1 MSEIREL
8 TKPGSDTH
16 YTYAVGRIRALEA
29 RLISP
34 ADMDR
39 LLDEETQQEVLR
51 TLSEFPDYAA
61 ILSAGELQ
69 PETILEEQLRQAYTT
84 VSELSLGSKVIQSL
98 RLKYDF
104 HNLKLL
110 LKAKLLDTEPSGFI
124 AVAFLPREQLERIV
138 KEKALDM
145 SAGRFVGETIR
156 AAVTLVDEVTALDTV
171 DRILDRHYYAVF
183 LRSLSINPFLEE
195 YARRTID
202 LLNLRTF
209 WRVQA
214 MGWPEE
220 RLAESLL
227 PGGFLDDSFFL
238 EEFATPIADF
248 VPRVKDGVYRRI
260 LQEALHAHQGR
271 GDLAVLDKLADDYL
285 IQFLQRTK
293 YYCFGLEP
301 LVGYLAA
308 KENEVMR
315 LRTILFGKEKGIAAD
330 ALQEITRI
338 SYV

>member
-1 MSEIREL
+1 MSEFREL
-8 TKPGSDTH
+8 RKPGFDTR
-16 YTYAVGRIRALEA
+16 YAYAVGRIRAREA

-34 ADMDR
+34 ADMQR

-61 ILSAGELQ
+61 ILSAGELP
-69 PETILEEQLRQAYTT
+69 PEEILEEELRQAYTT
-84 VSELSLGSKVIQSL
+84 VSQLSLGSRAIQSL
-98 RLKYDF
+98 RLKYDY

-110 LKAKLLDTEPSGFI
+110 LKAKLLDTEPNGFS
-124 AVAFLPREQLERIV
+124 AVAFFSREQLEQIV
-138 KEKALDM
+138 KDKTADM

-156 AAVTLVDEVTALDTV
+156 AAVTLVNEVAAPDTV

-183 LRSLSINPFLEE
+183 LKSLSVNPFLEE

-202 LLNLRTF
+202 LLNLRMF

-227 PGGFLDDSFFL
+227 PGGLLDDSFFL

-260 LQEALHAHQGR
+260 LQEALHANQGR
-271 GDLAVLDKLADDYL
+271 GDLALLDKLADDCL

-315 LRTILFGKEKGIAAD
+315 LRTILFGKEKGIPAD
-330 ALQEITRI
+330 AMQEITRI
-338 SYV
+338 SYA

>member
-1 MSEIREL
+1 MTEIREL
-8 TKPGSDTH
+8 RKPGFDTR
-16 YTYAVGRIRALEA
+16 YAYAVGRIRALES

-34 ADMDR
+34 EDMER

-51 TLSEFPDYAA
+51 TLSEFPDYAPV
-61 ILSAGELQ
+61 LSTGEAQ
-69 PETILEEQLRQAYTT
+69 PEEILEEQLLQAHKT

-104 HNLKLL
+104 HNLKVL
-110 LKAKLLDTEPSGFI
+110 LKAKLLDREPNGFS

-138 KEKALDM
+138 KERTLDL
-145 SAGRFVGETIR
+145 SAGRFVGETIH
-156 AAVTLVDEVTALDTV
+156 AAVMLMDESTAPDTV
-171 DRILDRHYYAVF
+171 DTMLDRHYYGVF
-183 LRSLSINPFLEE
+183 LKSLSVNPFLEE

-220 RLAESLL
+220 KLAETLL
-227 PGGFLDDSFFL
+227 PGGLLDDSFFL

-315 LRTILFGKEKGIAAD
+315 LRTILFGKEEGIPAD

-338 SYV
+338 SYA